1 MNYFASAEQVP
12 ATDPDLVGARP
23 LSSGAPVARMMPAQL
38 ALAASAANDMMPGAG
53 AAETA
58 FESTN
63 SDTPNKLLPGSD
75 PRMSSSITMVQAI
88 DPKLRDDT
96 TGTHA
101 DARDASPMPAGSNSP
116 LLTINSNLP
125 HAAYLNDF
133 SIAPNGV
140 PRPKVRRRFSAS
152 RRKEV
157 QEVRKQGACVR
168 CRMLKKPVSS
178 DRARK
183 NSNHSQAIVFWWD
196 TMYDMS
202 QCRVCATLEATL
214 RTHKNCRRVRSVL
227 CPAAHRSCVSRD

>member
-53 AAETA
+53 AAEIT
-58 FESTN
+58 FEGTN
-63 SDTPNKLLPGSD
+63 FNIPNKLLPGSD
-75 PRMSSSITMVQAI
+75 RRMSASITMVQTI
-88 DPKLRDDT
+88 DPQLRDDT
-96 TGTHA
+96 TGTHP
-101 DARDASPMPAGSNSP
+101 DAHGASPMPAGPNSP
-116 LLTINSNLP
+116 LLMINSHLP

-140 PRPKVRRRFSAS
+140 PRPKVRGRFSAS

-178 DRARK
+178 DRAQK
-183 NSNHSQAIVFWWD
+183 
-196 TMYDMS
+196 
-202 QCRVCATLEATL
+202 TLI
-214 RTHKNCRRVRSVL
+214 THKL
-227 CPAAHRSCVSRD
+227 